1 MDSRVVSLLIRMLT
15 TSGFEYRDPQKGTP
29 GYEVINSV
37 FQQETTVHKA
47 LTFVFEHLVVKS
59 ELSGCCFNWS
69 LALAYLI
76 RLLGERVCILLTPET
91 NGNKVS
97 LAYESNGEPLVVD
110 IVEYVKGA
118 SSIDDI
124 SAIPFGKFVQPFGN
138 NFILHDVE
146 KSEGPLLD
154 MQTGAIHSNTTPDQ
168 FMRSDQSG
176 RSTLVPH
183 QANTL

>member
-1 MDSRVVSLLIRMLT
+1 MMDSSVVSLLIRMLT
-15 TSGFEYRDPQKGTP
+15 TFGFEYRDPQQGTP
-29 GYEVINSV
+29 GYEVMNSV
-37 FQQETTVHKA
+37 FQQEMTVHKA
-47 LTFVFEHLVVKS
+47 LTFVFEHLVVKA

-97 LAYESNGEPLVVD
+97 LAYESHGELLVVD
-110 IVEYVKGA
+110 IVEYIKGA

-124 SAIPFGKFVQPFGN
+124 SAIPFAKFIQPFGDS
-138 NFILHDVE
+138 FILHDVD

-154 MQTGAIHSNTTPDQ
+154 PQTGAIHSNTTPDQ
-168 FMRSDQSG
+168 FMRKE
-176 RSTLVPH
+176 
-183 QANTL
+183 